1 MNPLEVPELRKHILT
16 YVVKDKYDA
25 ELKKDMKM
33 FVDTLIT
40 QNWFKYCQCQQCT
53 IAAHEYFMNIGF

>member
-1 MNPLEVPELRKHILT
+1 MNPLEIPELRKQILT

-25 ELKKDMKM
+25 ELKRDMKM

-40 QNWFKYCQCQQCT
+40 QNWF
-53 IAAHEYFMNIGF
+53 